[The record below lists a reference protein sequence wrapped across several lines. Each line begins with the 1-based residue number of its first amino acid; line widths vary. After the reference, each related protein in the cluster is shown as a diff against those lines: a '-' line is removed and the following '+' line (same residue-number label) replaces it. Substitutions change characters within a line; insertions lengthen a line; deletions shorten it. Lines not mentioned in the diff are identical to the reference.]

1 MASSNSDNHQSELIQ
16 RYASYPFDSD
26 AAFKVAYQSNVV
38 DKDLIPLKKGLDDI
52 LSRSAADIDR
62 NEIVRKAR
70 LFYFNRITGGGLTFE
85 DVAAA
90 EEGVRHAVDSSK
102 EKSRAPV
109 QASAVLGNPETEQ
122 EQEGKEEPTVLTLAQ
137 IKEFIET
144 GRTDQLPN
152 NKVIPD
158 GLNEKPPTESVAP
171 ARKKPWEVE

>member
-26 AAFKVAYQSNVV
+26 AAFKVMYQLMII
-38 DKDLIPLKKGLDDI
+38 DKDLILPKKGLDDI
-52 LSRSAADIDR
+52 ISRSTADIDQ
-62 NEIVRKAR
+62 NEIERKAR

-85 DVAAA
+85 DIAAVEKGA
-90 EEGVRHAVDSSK
+90 RNAVDSSN
-102 EKSRAPV
+102 EKPRAPV
-109 QASAVLGNPETEQ
+109 QAIKVSGNPETEQ
-122 EQEGKEEPTVLTLAQ
+122 DQKGKEEPVVLTLAQ

-158 GLNEKPPTESVAP
+158 GLNEEPPTKSVAP